1 MQRISVH
8 ISEDLNKKIDF
19 TARSNRKV
27 KAQLIRE
34 ALEAGLD
41 RVIKPNPNKALFEFI
56 KLAEGIPSKPGE
68 PTDISTNHDYYAWGG
83 EKKTKK

>member
-34 ALEAGLD
+34 ALEEGLD
-41 RVIKPNPNKALFEFI
+41 RVSFKPNPNKALFEFI

-68 PTDISTNHDYYAWGG
+68 PTDVSTNHDYYAWGG
-83 EKKTKK
+83 KKRTK